1 MPLLSAF
8 EPLEP
13 LRADPGLPTA
23 YTDGVKAILQ
33 RFAGLFEALGT
44 LGGGQRPLAL
54 RRYQCRCGQPV
65 FFGNSRCLAC
75 GRELGFEPGAL
86 TVLALEPAQARWLRC
101 ANAARCG
108 CNWLVQ
114 RGEAPHHE
122 GLCRACRL
130 NRTIPDLAEGRNAE
144 LWSRIEVAKRRL
156 VSQLLALGLPVRS
169 RVTEDTGRGVMFD
182 FLRSAPGGP
191 PVITGHADGLIT
203 LDLDEADDAT
213 RARMRDALAEPYRT
227 LLGHLRHEIGHYYWQ
242 RLVAG
247 GAVGT
252 TGPESDAG
260 GWLQPFRV
268 RFGDER
274 ADYAAALQRHYR
286 EGPPADW
293 PVRCVSAYASS
304 HPWEDWAETFAHYL
318 HMVDTLDTALS
329 FGLDA
334 EEVETGFTPYGPE
347 ALDAPG
353 DPEAGRF
360 LGFINAWLPIS
371 ALMNELAR
379 SMGQPDFY
387 PFVLSAPAVAKL
399 HLVHRIVAHES
410 APASRRARGGGAA
423 LGGRESR

>member
-1 MPLLSAF
+1 M
-8 EPLEP
+8 
-13 LRADPGLPTA
+13 
-23 YTDGVKAILQ
+23 KALLQ
-33 RFAGLFEALGT
+33 RFAGLFGVLGT
-44 LGGGQRPLAL
+44 PGRGKRPLAL
-54 RRYQCRCGQPV
+54 RRYQCRCGHPI

-86 TVLALEPAQARWLRC
+86 TMLALEAGQTRWQRC
-101 ANAARCG
+101 ANAALCG
-108 CNWLVQ
+108 CNWLVAPD
-114 RGEAPHHE
+114 EAPRHE

-130 NRTIPDLAEGRNAE
+130 NRTIPDLDEGDNAL

-169 RVTEDTGRGVMFD
+169 RVTEDTERGVMFD
-182 FLRSAPGGP
+182 FLKRAPGGP
-191 PVITGHADGLIT
+191 PVSTGHAGGLIT

-213 RARMRDALAEPYRT
+213 RARLRDALAEPYRT

-242 RLVAG
+242 RLVAAD
-247 GAVGT
+247 GAGT
-252 TGPESDAG
+252 GAGEAAG

-274 ADYAAALQRHYR
+274 VNYAEALERHYR

-293 PVRCVSAYASS
+293 AGRCVSAYAAS

-329 FGLDA
+329 FGLEA
-334 EEVETGFTPYGPE
+334 EEVETGFSPYGAE

-353 DPEAGRF
+353 DPEAERF
-360 LGFINAWLPIS
+360 LGFVNAWLPIS

-399 HLVHRIVAHES
+399 HLVHRIVAHE
-410 APASRRARGGGAA
+410 AAHLAATHQAAAHQAAGPPAREAARRAAGPPAK
-423 LGGRESR
+423 

>member
-1 MPLLSAF
+1 M
-8 EPLEP
+8 
-13 LRADPGLPTA
+13 
-23 YTDGVKAILQ
+23 KALLQ
-33 RFAGLFEALGT
+33 RVAGLFEAMGA
-44 LGGGQRPLAL
+44 LGGLGRGQRPIAT
-54 RRYQCRCGQPV
+54 RRYQCTCGQPI

-86 TVLALEPAQARWLRC
+86 TMLALEPGPSPWRRC

-108 CNWLVQ
+108 CNWLLPAAEGP
-114 RGEAPHHE
+114 RHE

-130 NRTIPDLAEGRNAE
+130 NRTIPDLDEGDNAA
-144 LWSRIEVAKRRL
+144 LWGRIEVAKRRL

-169 RVTEDTGRGVMFD
+169 RVTEDPQRGVMFD
-182 FLRSAPGGP
+182 FLRRAPGGP
-191 PVITGHADGLIT
+191 PVTTGHAGGLVT
-203 LDLDEADDAT
+203 LDIEEADDAT
-213 RARMRDALAEPYRT
+213 RERLRDALAEPYRT

-247 GAVGT
+247 DGGAPAGRA
-252 TGPESDAG
+252 EDAGRRG

-274 ADYAAALQRHYR
+274 ADYAAALARHYR
-286 EGPPADW
+286 EGPAPDW
-293 PVRCVSAYASS
+293 AGRCVSAYASS

-318 HMVDTLDTALS
+318 HMLDTLDTALS
-329 FGLDA
+329 FGLEAD
-334 EEVETGFTPYGPE
+334 EVDTGFTPYGPE

-353 DPEAGRF
+353 DPGAERF
-360 LGFINAWLPIS
+360 LGFVNAWLSIS

-399 HLVHRIVAHES
+399 HLVHRIVATES
-410 APASRRARGGGAA
+410 AARGT
-423 LGGRESR
+423 S